1 MNTRTTCCSAM
12 ALAAMLLA
20 CSSAPPPLVEVAP
33 PAGIGADGYY
43 ALGRSEHEAHHAPQ
57 ARRAYGLALQIDPRH
72 AHARNGLAVL
82 LAEQGDYD
90 GAIAQWRALLEDE
103 PQLPLQD
110 SALLLANLA
119 YAYYL
124 KNDAEAALQLLEKVC
139 ALQPANA
146 QNWEKLAA
154 LLERTGQSAR
164 ALQMMRQARMLRQHD
179 IGQDYALARG
189 SVPATALPAAVA
201 GLASAWPELAEKT
214 ELHAVGPALV
224 EVRRVPL
231 QPAQAAQPAA
241 AMPAAMPAA
250 AAGVQARAEERPAAV
265 LRLEISNGNG
275 VQGMAAAMARRLRG
289 NGVEVVRLSNVRP
302 FAVRQTHIEY
312 GEGRREAVAV
322 LERRVGRGELP
333 QAQQAPAQSKRVDI
347 RLVLGRDLSAAPEI
361 KKPSGPAGRQ
371 AP

>member
-1 MNTRTTCCSAM
+1 MNTCTLYCTAV
-12 ALAAMLLA
+12 AATAMLLA
-20 CSSAPPPLVEVAP
+20 CSSAPPPLVETAP

-43 ALGRSEHEAHHAPQ
+43 ALGRSEHEAHHAQQ
-57 ARRAYGLALQIDPRH
+57 ARRAYRLALQLDARH

-90 GAIAQWRALLEDE
+90 GAIALWRALLEDE
-103 PQLPLQD
+103 PQLPVQD
-110 SALLLANLA
+110 SALLLANLS

-124 KNDAEAALQLLEKVC
+124 KNDVEAALQLLEKVC

-154 LLERTGQSAR
+154 LLEQSGQSAR

-189 SVPATALPAAVA
+189 SIPATASPTAAA
-201 GLASAWPELAEKT
+201 SLASAWPDLAEKT
-214 ELHAVGPALV
+214 ELHALGPALV
-224 EVRRVPL
+224 EVRRAP
-231 QPAQAAQPAA
+231 QRPAQLPATA
-241 AMPAAMPAA
+241 VAA
-250 AAGVQARAEERPAAV
+250 AAPAADENARADAQERPATV

-289 NGVEVVRLSNVRP
+289 NGVEVVRLSNMRP

-312 GEGRREAVAV
+312 GDGRREAAAM
-322 LERRVGRGELP
+322 LAQRVGRGELP
-333 QAQQAPAQSKRVDI
+333 QAPQAEQAMPRRVDL
-347 RLVLGRDLSAAPEI
+347 RLVLGRDLPAAPEI

>member
-1 MNTRTTCCSAM
+1 MNTCTLYCTAI
-12 ALAAMLLA
+12 AATAMLLA
-20 CSSAPPPLVEVAP
+20 CSSTPPPLVEAAP

-43 ALGRSEHEAHHAPQ
+43 TLGRSEHEAHHAAQ
-57 ARRAYGLALQIDPRH
+57 ARRAYRLALQLDAHH

-90 GAIAQWRALLEDE
+90 GAIALWRALLEDE
-103 PQLPLQD
+103 PQLPVQD
-110 SALLLANLA
+110 SALLLANLS

-124 KNDAEAALQLLEKVC
+124 KNDLEGALQLLEKVC

-154 LLERTGQSAR
+154 LLEQNGQSAR

-189 SVPATALPAAVA
+189 SVPATALPAAA
-201 GLASAWPELAEKT
+201 ASLASAWPELAEKT
-214 ELHAVGPALV
+214 ELHALGPALV
-224 EVRRVPL
+224 EVRRAPL
-231 QPAQAAQPAA
+231 RPAQAAPLPATATAPAADENAWAGAQEQPAT
-241 AMPAAMPAA
+241 
-250 AAGVQARAEERPAAV
+250 V
-265 LRLEISNGNG
+265 LLLEISNGNG

-289 NGVEVVRLSNVRP
+289 NGLEVVRLSNVRP
-302 FAVRQTHIEY
+302 FAVRQTYIEY
-312 GEGRREAVAV
+312 GEGLREAAGM
-322 LERRVGRGELP
+322 LSQRVGRGELP
-333 QAQQAPAQSKRVDI
+333 QAQQAAPAMLKRVNM
-347 RLVLGRDLSAAPEI
+347 RLVLGRDLPAAAEI